1 MVIVFLK
8 FCLWDVHASL
18 STVKIEFD
26 IGIHGNTKKTAFL
39 YKKKKNNPKP
49 NPKRNIKHK

>member
-1 MVIVFLK
+1 MVLVFLK

-39 YKKKKNNPKP
+39 YKKKKTNPRK
-49 NPKRNIKHK
+49 NFKHK